1 MKVYQ
6 VISHDEEQQTI
17 GVFST
22 IDLAKLAIR
31 SRWNVLMKSDNYV
44 KPFDALMSIEELE
57 LDNSNYETANVI
69 YFDYGYDQGLIQR
82 KNAKLLNR
90 KRGRQKFVNEMH
102 IINLFL
108 TLRKVIVKNWSILL
122 D

>member
-1 MKVYQ
+1 MKIYQ

-31 SRWNVLMKSDNYV
+31 DRWNILMKSDNYV

-57 LDNSNYETANVI
+57 LDNPDYETSNVI
-69 YFDYGYDQGLIQR
+69 YFDYGYGQGLIKR
-82 KNAKLLNR
+82 KNAELSKR
-90 KRGRQKFVNEMH
+90 KRGQAK
-102 IINLFL
+102 
-108 TLRKVIVKNWSILL
+108 S
-122 D
+122 

>member
-1 MKVYQ
+1 M
-6 VISHDEEQQTI
+6 ISHDEEQQTI

-57 LDNSNYETANVI
+57 LDNPNYETANMI